1 MLELPGPEACSQGLQ
16 VSARRHHWLV
26 HEDPLA
32 PLLVLSGFQ
41 RGQKS
46 VMPLRREKKASM
58 EENVRQELD
67 VLKQMMNNW
76 KRGFLLWAS
85 PDGDNQHVLLEFTEE
100 IQEQIY
106 PYVTRLRETENLNH
120 TEAKEFMD
128 YCYSQVEDLRD
139 RLEEVET
146 DQTE

>member
-1 MLELPGPEACSQGLQ
+1 
-16 VSARRHHWLV
+16 
-26 HEDPLA
+26 
-32 PLLVLSGFQ
+32 
-41 RGQKS
+41 
-46 VMPLRREKKASM
+46 M
-58 EENVRQELD
+58 EENVRQELE

-106 PYVTRLRETENLNH
+106 PYVTRLRETEHLNDA
-120 TEAKEFMD
+120 EAREFMD

-139 RLEEVET
+139 QLREVKT
-146 DQTE
+146 DGSE

>member
-1 MLELPGPEACSQGLQ
+1 
-16 VSARRHHWLV
+16 
-26 HEDPLA
+26 
-32 PLLVLSGFQ
+32 
-41 RGQKS
+41 
-46 VMPLRREKKASM
+46 M

-106 PYVTRLRETENLNH
+106 PYVTRLREAAHLNDV
-120 TEAKEFMD
+120 EAKEFMD
-128 YCYSQVEDLRD
+128 YCYSQVADLRD
-139 RLEEVET
+139 QLEEVVT
-146 DQTE
+146 DGNK

>member
-1 MLELPGPEACSQGLQ
+1 
-16 VSARRHHWLV
+16 
-26 HEDPLA
+26 
-32 PLLVLSGFQ
+32 
-41 RGQKS
+41 
-46 VMPLRREKKASM
+46 M
-58 EENVRQELD
+58 EENVRQELH

-106 PYVTRLRETENLNH
+106 PYVTRLRETENLNDA
-120 TEAKEFMD
+120 EAKEFMD
-128 YCYSQVEDLRD
+128 YCYSQVEDLRY
-139 RLEEVET
+139 RLDEVET